1 MPPVRAHGRR
11 DTHGGRMNTDEVIL
25 LALSFTLGAIVG
37 AVLVEILMAPRINRD
52 QRTIAAL
59 RATLGLKRP

>member
-1 MPPVRAHGRR
+1 
-11 DTHGGRMNTDEVIL
+11 MNTDPVIL